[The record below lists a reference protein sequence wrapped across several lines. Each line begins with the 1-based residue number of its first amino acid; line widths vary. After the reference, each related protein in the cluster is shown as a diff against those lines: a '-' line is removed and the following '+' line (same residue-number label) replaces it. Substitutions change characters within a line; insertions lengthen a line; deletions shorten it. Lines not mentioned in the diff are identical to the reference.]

1 MFVLKFGWFWFE
13 VILKKFCSR
22 VINKEIEWMVLFVF
36 LWYLINFWI
45 CDEVNLSEGF
55 KFLIMVIDLII
66 VDVYE
71 EVFLIG

>member
-13 VILKKFCSR
+13 VILKKFCNR